1 MGRRTS
7 LLSADALWASEA
19 QLKMRML
26 CQHLECQK
34 KSYTKKVAR
43 LVSEHGGVPA
53 KPGASAASRRPMSFS
68 SAVALW
74 AI

>member
-19 QLKMRML
+19 QLKIRML

-34 KSYTKKVAR
+34 KSYTKKVAS
-43 LVSEHGGVPA
+43 LVSQHGEAPV
-53 KPGASAASRRPMSFS
+53 KPGASADHSEAYE
-68 SAVALW
+68 L
-74 AI
+74 

>member
-1 MGRRTS
+1 MGRRAS

-34 KSYTKKVAR
+34 RLYEEGSKPSERTWRSASEAR
-43 LVSEHGGVPA
+43 RKRRLSEAHE
-53 KPGASAASRRPMSFS
+53 
-68 SAVALW
+68 L
-74 AI
+74 